1 MPRNVLGGDLEP
13 CSVDPLTG
21 YFRDGCCRT
30 GADDVGVHVVCARM
44 TAEFLAFSRDAGN
57 DLVTPRPEFGFPGL
71 QPGDRWCLCA
81 SRWVEAL
88 AAGVA
93 PPVVL
98 AATHATVTEWA
109 DLDDLRRHSV
119 EDPGDVDDPDGAGPA
134 T

>member
-71 QPGDRWCLCA
+71 QPGDQWCLCA

-109 DLDDLRRHSV
+109 DLDDLRRHA
-119 EDPGDVDDPDGAGPA
+119 VDG
-134 T
+134 